1 MGVSGKYRDVPAL
14 SLPTDGAHVF
24 VHEFT
29 PAGSG
34 SVRARLALWLK
45 ALNRKFRLR
54 PSPRLS
60 S

>member
-1 MGVSGKYRDVPAL
+1 MGGAANTPTFRL
-14 SLPTDGAHVF
+14 NLQTDGAHVIWF
-24 VHEFT
+24 MSST
-29 PAGSG
+29 PRVGES
-34 SVRARLALWLK
+34 ARLALWLK